1 MKIKHLFFL
10 FVIFATTNIFGQAI
24 TIDSARSLPAGT
36 VVTVRGV
43 VTNGTELGV
52 IRYFQDGTGGLAA
65 YSSTL
70 TSGVLRGDSIIVT
83 GTLKNYNQL
92 LELDPVASL
101 TVLTTGNALPTPQV
115 ITPSQIDES
124 YEGELIRINDLTFTT
139 NPGGTFAS
147 NTSYNYTSGGQTGVI
162 YVRSGHP
169 LIGQVV
175 PSGAVDVVG
184 IASQFHYSSPTAG
197 YQLLPRD
204 TNDIIFTAGIMVTSK
219 VGVTGISQTGF
230 TIDWTTSADGT
241 TEVFYGP
248 TTALGNHAVDTS
260 LTSNHSFIFNSLTPA
275 QLVYVKAF
283 SVAGTDTAFA
293 PITPF
298 ITQSSSTGNMKVY
311 FNTPVDNSVSSGT
324 NAIYLNQA
332 IDDTLIAYIDRAQS
346 TIDFTMYNFN
356 NTGLSNISTALNNA
370 FARGVTVR
378 VIFDGTANNDGV
390 QSLVSGIKKIGSPT
404 SASYGIMHNKFIVFD
419 AYATDHNV
427 PLVWTGATNMTD
439 GQVNLDANN
448 VIIVQD
454 KSLAI
459 AYTLEFNEMFGSE
472 TAIPSLTDAKFGPF
486 KTDNTPHDF
495 KIGGKDVKCYFSPSD
510 GTNAKL
516 IETIQSADDNMSIA
530 TMLITRSDLDYAIQA
545 AVTGGVNTRIVVN
558 AEGDCTPAVWA
569 NLKALLGD
577 KMVDDASVPGIMHHK
592 YLIVDEG
599 TSSDPTLWT
608 GSHNWSNAANN
619 LNDENTL
626 IIHDATIANIYYQN
640 FIYKYHQ
647 IVPDFISTSEIFEQ
661 VNIYPNP
668 ASEMVSIDFESKEGS
683 QVSII
688 LFDINGKIIS
698 TSEYQS
704 VSGSNKVQLN
714 VSNQATGIYFI
725 QLKTSEGSV
734 FKKITIK

>member
-1 MKIKHLFFL
+1 MKIKILFATL
-10 FVIFATTNIFGQAI
+10 IALATTNLFGQAI
-24 TIDSARSLPAGT
+24 SIDSARSLPVGT
-36 VVTVRGV
+36 VVTVKGV
-43 VTNGTELGV
+43 VTNGSELGV
-52 IRYFQDGTGGLAA
+52 IRYLEDGTAGIAA

-70 TSGVLRGDSIIVT
+70 TANVHRGDSITVT

-101 TVLTTGNALPTPQV
+101 TVTSTGNTLPTPQV
-115 ITPSQIDES
+115 ITPSQMDES
-124 YEGELIRINDLTFTT
+124 YEGELVRINSLTFTT

-147 NTSYNYTSGGQTGVI
+147 NTSYNFTSGGQTGVI

-184 IASQFHYSSPTAG
+184 ITSQFHYSSPTSG

-204 TNDIIFTAGIMVTSK
+204 TNDIIFTSGIMVTSK

-230 TIDWTTSADGT
+230 TIDWTTSANGT
-241 TEVFYGP
+241 TELFYGSTP
-248 TTALGNHAVDTS
+248 ALGNHASSAGTTAS
-260 LTSNHSFIFNSLTPA
+260 HTYSFSSLTPA
-275 QLVYVKAF
+275 QLVYVRAF

-324 NAIYLNQA
+324 NAIFLNQL
-332 IDDTLIAYIDRAQS
+332 IDDTLIAYINRAQS
-346 TIDFTMYNFN
+346 SIDFTMYNFN
-356 NTGLSNISTALNNA
+356 NTGLSNISAALNDA
-370 FARGVTVR
+370 YSRGVTVR

-404 SASYGIMHNKFIVFD
+404 SASYGIMHNKFIIFD
-419 AYATDHNV
+419 AYATNQNV
-427 PLVWTGATNMTD
+427 PIVWTGATNMTD

-472 TAIPSLTDAKFGPF
+472 TAIPSLTESKFGPF
-486 KTDNTPHDF
+486 KSDNTPHDF
-495 KIGGKDVKCYFSPSD
+495 IIDGKTVKCYFSPTD

-516 IETIQSADDNMSIA
+516 IETIQSANTNISIA
-530 TMLITRSDLDYAIQA
+530 TMLITRSDLDYALQA
-545 AVTGGVNTRIVVN
+545 AINSGVDTRIVVN

-569 NLKALLGD
+569 NLKALLGN
-577 KMVDDASVPGIMHHK
+577 KLVDDATVPGIMHNK
-592 YLIVDEG
+592 YMIVDEG
-599 TSSDPTLWT
+599 TTSDPVLWT

-619 LNDENTL
+619 TNDENTL
-626 IIHDATIANIYYQN
+626 VIHDATIANIYYQN
-640 FIYKYHQ
+640 FKYKYSQ
-647 IVPDFISTSEIFEQ
+647 LTQAINETNQNISSMKL
-661 VNIYPNP
+661 YPNP
-668 ASEMVSIDFESKEGS
+668 ASNVVNMEFESKANSNAE
-683 QVSII
+683 VII
-688 LFDINGKIIS
+688 YDVNGKIINTSNS
-698 TSEYQS
+698 TIS
-704 VSGSNKVQLN
+704 VGNNKIQVNVASQPSGFYFVQ
-714 VSNQATGIYFI
+714 I
-725 QLKTSEGSV
+725 KTEEGSV
-734 FKKITIK
+734 FHKFTIE